1 MLNPTSSLIDQID
14 LATIMKV
21 ASDLISFRTE
31 SEKGTDFERATN
43 YLSRIFEKLD
53 FEVKTLGSDKRPTLV
68 GTKKTAQTGTNIF
81 LNGHYDVVPAG
92 DLAAWDNDPFTPVFE
107 NGRLYGRGA
116 ADMKG
121 GLAVICEV
129 ARILN
134 SEDAL
139 FQGNLFVTVTPDEEI
154 GSKNGAAL
162 LMKSQILPRGKD
174 CYGLMPECS
183 GLDTIWHAS
192 KGTLWYEVRIWGKQ
206 AHSTLPSEGVNAFE
220 KMCELVNTKLSPL
233 RVIVEKR
240 KSKLDGEFPDSP
252 YAVMN
257 VGGYSHGATS
267 INTIP
272 GSAIFSIDRRLI
284 PEERV
289 SEAREEI
296 ENALEGYA
304 IESGT
309 PVEAELLLKAG
320 PCFVDEQTQLCQVL
334 VKSAETFLSRPPRF
348 ALCLGHL
355 DIRFFNAYGIPMVAY
370 GPGGLA
376 VAHAPNE
383 FIEVNHL
390 VDLVKIY
397 LLTCLTLTNNNKEE

>member
-1 MLNPTSSLIDQID
+1 MSNPNSSLIDQID
-14 LATIMKV
+14 SAAIMKV
-21 ASDLISFRTE
+21 ASDLITFRTE
-31 SEKGTDFERATN
+31 SESGTDFEKAAN
-43 YLSRIFEKLD
+43 YLLRIFKELGI
-53 FEVKTLGSDKRPTLV
+53 EVKTLGSDKRPILI
-68 GTKKTAQTGTNIF
+68 GTKKTTQTGINIF

-92 DLAAWDNDPFTPVFE
+92 DLAAWDNDPFKPVFD

-129 ARILN
+129 ARILTF
-134 SEDAL
+134 DDT
-139 FQGNLFVTVTPDEEI
+139 FFHGNLFVTITPDEEI
-154 GSKNGAAL
+154 GSMNGTAL
-162 LMKSQILPRGKD
+162 LMKNKILPRGKD

-183 GLDTIWHAS
+183 GLDTIWNAS
-192 KGTLWYEVRIWGKQ
+192 KGTLWYEVQVLGKQ

-233 RVIVEKR
+233 RIVVEKR
-240 KSKLDGEFPDSP
+240 KSKLEGEFPDSP

-257 VGGYSHGATS
+257 IGGYSRGETS

-284 PEERV
+284 PEEHILKV
-289 SEAREEI
+289 QEEI
-296 ENALEGYA
+296 EKPIKEYA
-304 IESGT
+304 SESGT
-309 PVEAELLLKAG
+309 ALEAELLLKAE
-320 PCFVDEQTQLCQVL
+320 PCFVDEQNQLCQVL
-334 VKSAETFLSRPPRF
+334 VKSAETFLSRQPRF
-348 ALCLGHL
+348 TLCSGHL

-383 FIEVNHL
+383 FVEVNHL
-390 VDLVKIY
+390 VDLAKIY
-397 LLTCLTLTNNNKEE
+397 LLTCLTLAKSS